1 VNRLQIPTGIEV
13 NGIDVFLLVFVRMTG
28 LFVISPIFGRRNIPT
43 YLKIGI
49 SLLMALILINTL
61 KTDKIDYVNNIYSY
75 SFLIFKEFIVGIIIG
90 YVSYLIFTSIYLA
103 GQLIDMQ
110 IGFGMVNVIDPVSS
124 IQISITSNFYFIIS
138 MLVLLAVNGHHMIIK
153 ALFDSYKF
161 IPVGEASFNTAL
173 LSDIIR
179 IFGDV
184 FVIAFKISAPV
195 VAAIL
200 ITDIALGIIS
210 KSVPQLNVFVVG
222 MPAKIILGIL
232 VMVLTMPVFI
242 ALIEV
247 MVSGMDSHMYKIIK
261 DMVLK

>member
-1 VNRLQIPTGIEV
+1 MKPLQIPEGIIS

-28 LFVISPIFGRRNIPT
+28 LFVISPIFGRRNIPS
-43 YLKIGI
+43 YLKIGV
-49 SLLMALILINTL
+49 SLLTAMILINTL
-61 KTDKIDYVNNIYSY
+61 KVDKLDYQNNIYGY
-75 SFLIFKEFIVGIIIG
+75 SLLVFKEFIVGIIIG
-90 YVSYLIFTSIYLA
+90 YVSYLIFNAVYLA

-110 IGFGMVNVIDPVSS
+110 IGFGMVNVVDPVSS

-161 IPVGEASFNTAL
+161 IPVGGAAFNTAVL
-173 LSDIIR
+173 YDVIK

-184 FVIAFKISAPV
+184 FLVALKISAPII
-195 VAAIL
+195 AAIL

-232 VMVLTMPVFI
+232 VMVLTMPVLI
-242 ALIEV
+242 SLIEF
-247 MVSGMDSHMYKIIK
+247 MINGMSSNMYKIIK